1 MATATETSQWSF
13 LIIEYCSSHN
23 HLEGRVVRLLKS
35 DIEDGVTDLIT
46 PFRTIALLYYG
57 NEMEQ
62 TRKNDYGMV
71 QRMERVGEIFDVPR
85 RLILRESGK
94 AAF

>member
-1 MATATETSQWSF
+1 MATATETSEWSF

-46 PFRTIALLYYG
+46 PFRTICFVVLW
-57 NEMEQ
+57 
-62 TRKNDYGMV
+62 
-71 QRMERVGEIFDVPR
+71 ERNGADQKE
-85 RLILRESGK
+85 
-94 AAF
+94 

>member
-1 MATATETSQWSF
+1 MATATETSQWGF

-46 PFRTIALLYYG
+46 PSELLLCYIMG
-57 NEMEQ
+57 KKWSRPERMI
-62 TRKNDYGMV
+62 MV
-71 QRMERVGEIFDVPR
+71 WCKEWKE
-85 RLILRESGK
+85 
-94 AAF
+94 